1 MPPDFLH
8 GSCDPHPA
16 NDEKRHRLYRLFWSL
31 MSDIG
36 YFRDPEYVSMKET
49 RTVSDDTREILP
61 RCVLEVILV
70 LTSVCSSNEF
80 MYKLRRFV
88 DDTQVRMAPTGVI
101 CQHLRVK
108 VSNNCTIVSLIYYI
122 YMSATSL
129 THCSPYIAINY
140 MFLTIFT
147 PAPRIISSVILIN
160 SNQ

>member
-1 MPPDFLH
+1 
-8 GSCDPHPA
+8 
-16 NDEKRHRLYRLFWSL
+16 

-36 YFRDPEYVSMKET
+36 YFRDPEYVRMKER

-88 DDTQVRMAPTGVI
+88 DNTQVRMVPTGVI

-108 VSNNCTIVSLIYYI
+108 VSNNCTIVSHI

-129 THCSPYIAINY
+129 THSGPFYIAINY

-160 SNQ
+160 SNP

>member
-1 MPPDFLH
+1 
-8 GSCDPHPA
+8 
-16 NDEKRHRLYRLFWSL
+16 

-61 RCVLEVILV
+61 RCVLEVIVV

-88 DDTQVRMAPTGVI
+88 NDTQLRMAPTVVI

-108 VSNNCTIVSLIYYI
+108 VSNNCTIVSLIYI
-122 YMSATSL
+122 YVSHITY
-129 THCSPYIAINY
+129 T
-140 MFLTIFT
+140 
-147 PAPRIISSVILIN
+147 
-160 SNQ
+160 

>member
-16 NDEKRHRLYRLFWSL
+16 NDEKRYRLYRLFWSL

-70 LTSVCSSNEF
+70 LTSMCSSNEF
-80 MYKLRRFV
+80 MYKLTRFV
-88 DDTQVRMAPTGVI
+88 DDTQVRMASTGVI
-101 CQHLRVK
+101 CQHLKVK
-108 VSNNCTIVSLIYYI
+108 VSNNCTIVSLIYI
-122 YMSATSL
+122 CQPHHLHIAVHSTSPS
-129 THCSPYIAINY
+129 TICSSP
-140 MFLTIFT
+140 
-147 PAPRIISSVILIN
+147 SSLLHQE
-160 SNQ
+160 SYPLSF